1 MLSINLTVM
10 YILFLL
16 LLLLLLSLL
25 LSSPVLWLIFS
36 FYFTLFGIKSHSPI
50 SLDIVY
56 KCG

>member
-10 YILFLL
+10 YILF

-36 FYFTLFGIKSHSPI
+36 FYFTLSGIKSHSPI